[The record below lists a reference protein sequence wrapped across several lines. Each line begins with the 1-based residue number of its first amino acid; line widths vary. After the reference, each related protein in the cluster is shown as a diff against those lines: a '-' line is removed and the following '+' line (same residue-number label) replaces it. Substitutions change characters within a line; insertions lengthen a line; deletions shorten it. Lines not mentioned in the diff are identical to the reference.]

1 MPYALAIILIFILI
15 TLLLPKLATVNPSTA
30 ANGARRTLGGT
41 LMGLAAFTALRGL
54 LPLAVPLFLVG
65 LAIFG
70 AQGAFRKANK
80 EKGQTSSVRTSILD
94 MSLDHDTGEMDGEVL
109 TGRFQGAKL
118 SSLQLEDLLELLKDC
133 VAANDRSEALL
144 MAYLDRAHPDW
155 RRQGGGQHQQGGA
168 GPAAGTG
175 AMSRAEALEV
185 LGLEEGASDAAIR
198 KAYRDLMKKHHP
210 DQGGSAWFAARINE
224 ARNVL
229 LGSSKG

>member
-1 MPYALAIILIFILI
+1 MHYALAIILIFILV

-41 LMGLAAFTALRGL
+41 LMGMAAFTALRGL
-54 LPLAVPLFLVG
+54 FPVAVPLFLMG

-80 EKGQTSSVRTSILD
+80 DKGQTSSVRTSMLD

-109 TGRFQGAKL
+109 SGRFAGNRL
-118 SSLQLEDLLELLKDC
+118 SAMALADLQELLREC
-133 VAANDRSEALL
+133 VVAGDRSEALL
-144 MAYLDRAHPDW
+144 MAYLDRSHPEW
-155 RRQGGGQHQQGGA
+155 REQGGSQQQG
-168 GPAAGTG
+168 AAGATPG
-175 AMSRAEALEV
+175 SMTRAEALEV
-185 LGLEEGASDAAIR
+185 LGLKEGASDAAIR

-229 LGSSKG
+229 LGNKG

>member
-1 MPYALAIILIFILI
+1 MPYALAIILIFILV

-41 LMGLAAFTALRGL
+41 LMGMAAFTALRGL

-80 EKGQTSSVRTSILD
+80 DKGQTSSVRTSMLD

-118 SSLQLEDLLELLKDC
+118 SSLKLEDLVELLRDC
-133 VAANDRSEALL
+133 VTANDRSDALL
-144 MAYLDRAHPDW
+144 MAYMDRAHPDW
-155 RRQGGGQHQQGGA
+155 RGQGGEQQGGA
-168 GPAAGTG
+168 GRAGAAAG
-175 AMSRAEALEV
+175 ALSRAEALEV
-185 LGLEEGASDAAIR
+185 LGLKEGASDAAIR
-198 KAYRDLMKKHHP
+198 KAYRELMKKHHP

-229 LGSSKG
+229 LGSGKN

>member
-1 MPYALAIILIFILI
+1 MPYALAIILIFILV

-41 LMGLAAFTALRGL
+41 LMGMAAFTALRGL

-80 EKGQTSSVRTSILD
+80 DKGQTSSVRTSMLD

-109 TGRFQGAKL
+109 TGRFKGAKL
-118 SSLQLEDLLELLKDC
+118 SSLKLEDLVELLRDC
-133 VAANDRSEALL
+133 AAANDRSDALL

-155 RRQGGGQHQQGGA
+155 RGQGGGQQAGA
-168 GPAAGTG
+168 GGTG
-175 AMSRAEALEV
+175 AANGAMGRAEALEV
-185 LGLEEGASDAAIR
+185 LGLKEGASDAAIR
-198 KAYRDLMKKHHP
+198 KAYRELMKKHHP

-229 LGSSKG
+229 LGSGKN

>member
-1 MPYALAIILIFILI
+1 MPYAIAIILVFILI
-15 TLLLPKLATVNPSTA
+15 TLLLPKLATVNPSSA

-41 LMGLAAFTALRGL
+41 LMGMAAFTALRGL

-80 EKGQTSSVRTSILD
+80 EKGQTSSVRTSMLN

-109 TGRFQGAKL
+109 VGQFEGAKL
-118 SSLQLEDLLELLKDC
+118 SSLKLEDLLALLKDC

-155 RRQGGGQHQQGGA
+155 RGQGGGQQQYAGGA
-168 GPAAGTG
+168 PGAAG
-175 AMSRAEALEV
+175 AMTRAEALDV

-229 LGSSKG
+229 LGGGKG